1 MARQTKKHRSFSLI
15 LSGGGGRGLAHAG
28 VLKALEHYGYKPD
41 ALVGVSIGAVAG
53 ATYALNPEWYDA
65 LVNMDTRSFPKS
77 PKTYGK
83 DLRARVR
90 SAIASERALM
100 DMFLGWGIGERSLEE
115 GKQLLQDLT
124 LGKKFEDGKIPF
136 AVIATDLC
144 SGKRI
149 VLKKG
154 KAADAVYASAALPGI
169 LPPLVRGKRMLVDG
183 CYSDNAPVDVA
194 RKFGTEVV
202 IVVDVGQDTEAPQ
215 IRNGFQ
221 AMVRAVEICNRQHA
235 HMRFNEADM
244 IIKPCFPV
252 PIETLDF
259 SQKRINVASGARAVR
274 KQISDIEKLLLL

>member
-1 MARQTKKHRSFSLI
+1 MAKPEIKHRSFSLI

-41 ALVGVSIGAVAG
+41 ALIGISIGAIAG
-53 ATYALNPEWYDA
+53 STYALNPDWYDA
-65 LVNMDTRSFPKS
+65 LVNMDTRSFPQS
-77 PKTYGK
+77 PKTSSK
-83 DLRARVR
+83 DLRARIR

-100 DMFLGWGIGERSLEE
+100 NMFLGWGIGERSLKD
-115 GKQLLQDLT
+115 GKKLLHELT
-124 LGKKFEDGKIPF
+124 LDKKFEDGKIPF

-169 LPPLVRGKRMLVDG
+169 LPPLIRGKRMLVDG
-183 CYSDNAPVDVA
+183 CYVDNAPVDVA
-194 RKFGTEVV
+194 RKFGPEVV
-202 IVVDVGQDTEAPQ
+202 IVVDVGQDTEASK

-235 HMRFNEADM
+235 QMRFNEADL
-244 IIKPCFPV
+244 IIRPDFPF

-259 SQKRINVASGARAVR
+259 SHKRLSVATGARAVR
-274 KQISDIEKLLLL
+274 KQINEIEKLLLY

>member
-1 MARQTKKHRSFSLI
+1 MTKQSTKHRSFSLI

-41 ALVGVSIGAVAG
+41 ALVGVSIGAIAG

-77 PKTYGK
+77 PRTNSK

-100 DMFLGWGIGERSLEE
+100 DMFLGWGVGERSLDD
-115 GKQLLQDLT
+115 GKKLLHELT
-124 LGKKFEDGKIPF
+124 LNKKFEDGKIPF

-169 LPPLVRGKRMLVDG
+169 LPPLVRGKHMLVDG
-183 CYSDNAPVDVA
+183 CYADNAPVDVA
-194 RKFGTEVV
+194 RKFGPEMV
-202 IVVDVGQDTEAPQ
+202 IVVDVGQDTEATQ

-235 HMRFNEADM
+235 QMRFNEADM
-244 IIKPCFPV
+244 IIRPDFPFPV
-252 PIETLDF
+252 ETLDF
-259 SQKRINVASGARAVR
+259 SQKRLSVATGVRAVR
-274 KQISDIEKLLLL
+274 KQIDEIEKLLQ